1 MPAYGTHEQIII
13 AALVTLALA
22 WLKLMRQRGD
32 PRLIAACGL
41 LAYFLPITG
50 PLAALAIL
58 NLYDRRRRAKPVPQR
73 LLTAPDLALAREGA

>member
-1 MPAYGTHEQIII
+1 MPEYGTHEQIVV

-22 WLKLMRQRGD
+22 WLKLMRQKGD

-41 LAYFLPITG
+41 LAYFLPIAG

-58 NLYDRRRRAKPVPQR
+58 NRYDRRRRAKPLPQR
-73 LLTAPDLALAREGA
+73 LMTPPGLAFASEGA